1 MSSLINTSAYDY
13 VDVLGKAADA
23 SWLRNECIADN
34 LANDDT
40 PGYKRKDVDFEDAL
54 KKAMGSS
61 RYKSTDDKVSSL
73 KNDDLTPKVYTDASA
88 YSYREDGNNVD
99 EDTENVYLAKNQ
111 IRYNGLIQSMD
122 QEFKNLKM
130 VTK

>member
-1 MSSLINTSAYDY
+1 MSSLINTNVYDY
-13 VDVLGKAADA
+13 VNVLGKAADA

-40 PGYKRKDVDFEDAL
+40 PGYKRKDVDFEDTL

-61 RYKSTDDKVSSL
+61 NYKSTDAKVSSL
-73 KNDDLTPKVYTDASA
+73 KNDDLSPHVYTDNAA

-99 EDTENVYLAKNQ
+99 EDTENTYLAENQ
-111 IRYNGLIQSMD
+111 IRYNGLIQAMD
-122 QEFKNLKM
+122 QEFKDLKM
-130 VTK
+130 VSK